1 MLAEDTLFTLLRCS
15 REAGWRGV
23 GGGGRV
29 QKQRKE
35 MEGKSPDLQC
45 AYARGLSLAPET
57 VRTAASEAQ
66 RGSAEPARRW
76 AFLRFTG
83 RHWVLS
89 GFKLYPPLP

>member
-23 GGGGRV
+23 GGGGGV

-35 MEGKSPDLQC
+35 MEGKSPDLPVC
-45 AYARGLSLAPET
+45 LCSWSLSRPRDRADSCLRST
-57 VRTAASEAQ
+57 G
-66 RGSAEPARRW
+66 GSAEPARRW